1 MSPQAEPRLTVAEY
15 LAFERTSE
23 ARHEFYAGEI
33 FAMSGASAAH
43 NSICWNLAVR
53 LDPHLKSGG
62 CRGFVND
69 MRVAVESISLFTYP
83 DLVVVCGEPRFL
95 DANLPDTLI
104 NPALVVEVLS
114 PSTED
119 YDRGR
124 KFAHYRTLPS
134 LRGYLLLWQDQCHA
148 ELYLRQADGRWLL
161 SETSD
166 PASLLELP
174 VAGATLRLADVYEG
188 IALRSG
194 PRHV

>member
-1 MSPQAEPRLTVAEY
+1 MSALAEHRLTVAEY
-15 LAFERTSE
+15 LAFERASE
-23 ARHEFYAGEI
+23 MRHEFYAGEL

-53 LDPHLKSGG
+53 LDSYLKAGG

-69 MRVAVESISLFTYP
+69 MRVAIDATSLFTYP

-95 DANLPDTLI
+95 DASQPDTLI

-114 PSTED
+114 ASTED

-134 LRGYLLLWQDQCHA
+134 LQGYLLVAQDRVHA
-148 ELYLRQADGRWLL
+148 ELYLRQPGDRWLL

-166 PASLLELP
+166 PDARIELP
-174 VAGATLRLADVYEG
+174 VAGASVRLGDLYEG
-188 IALRSG
+188 IALG
-194 PRHV
+194 PVLRHV